1 MYRFEN
7 KPSRELGVKNHRRY
21 VILDEVKD
29 LILKKYAD
37 VNCLHTA
44 INELRDNNIIDS
56 RISFSAYKR
65 RLQEYEPY
73 LNLREQQR
81 QEYNDLCENVIGLRM
96 QGVKYKD
103 IVKITGVKYSSIWNI
118 INKHMKVTNTDDV
131 RKQQTVIN
139 RAEKKV
145 KIWNDNYYHGRI
157 PTRDTLEAFNILGL
171 KIECNV

>member
-1 MYRFEN
+1 MTAKKEISKGGY
-7 KPSRELGVKNHRRY
+7 LRY
-21 VILDEVKD
+21 IITNEVKD
-29 LILKKYAD
+29 LILKKYVD
-37 VNCLHTA
+37 INCLHTA

-73 LNLREQQR
+73 LDLKEQEK
-81 QEYNDLCENVIGLRM
+81 QEYNKLCEKVVNLRM
-96 QGVKYKD
+96 QGVKYDD

-118 INKHMKVTNTDDV
+118 INKHMKLKSTDDV

>member
-73 LNLREQQR
+73 LDLKEQQR
-81 QEYNDLCENVIGLRM
+81 QEYNDLCEKVVSLRM
-96 QGVKYKD
+96 QGEKYDD

-118 INKHMKVTNTDDV
+118 LNKHIKLKSTDDV
-131 RKQQTVIN
+131 KNQQTVIQ
-139 RAEKKV
+139 RSQKKV
-145 KIWNDNYYHGRI
+145 KDWNKNYYPGRI
-157 PTRDTLEAFNILGL
+157 PTKDTLQAFDILGL
-171 KIECNV
+171 TIKQNG